1 MYSAV
6 LPLNVRVMVMHRDD
20 PGNQDFPRR
29 VQRPWLRFLML
40 APFAAGMVIL
50 AGFFLVTFIVIL
62 AVFMLGFAARIW
74 WLRRKIGAGMR
85 SPGAARAQPLD
96 GEFSVVRENKD
107 SEQQRLRR

>member
-6 LPLNVRVMVMHRDD
+6 LRRNVGVMVMYKDD
-20 PGNQDFPRR
+20 PGNQDFPRHA
-29 VQRPWLRFLML
+29 QRPWFRYLLL
-40 APFAAGMVIL
+40 APFAAGMAIL
-50 AGFFLVTFIVIL
+50 AGFFLVTFIAL
-62 AVFMLGFAARIW
+62 FAVFMLGLAARIW